1 MGCSLVGCPL
11 TLDLLFMTFRRKK
24 RLQKRKANTRRTR
37 IRRKARRIG
46 GRRGSPLGARN
57 RRLQMSWKPSW
68 GAGLLAAATLE
79 VETMRSSRLPEAVGF
94 PGKRG
99 TASD

>member
-1 MGCSLVGCPL
+1 
-11 TLDLLFMTFRRKK
+11 
-24 RLQKRKANTRRTR
+24 
-37 IRRKARRIG
+37 
-46 GRRGSPLGARN
+46 
-57 RRLQMSWKPSW
+57 MSWKPSW